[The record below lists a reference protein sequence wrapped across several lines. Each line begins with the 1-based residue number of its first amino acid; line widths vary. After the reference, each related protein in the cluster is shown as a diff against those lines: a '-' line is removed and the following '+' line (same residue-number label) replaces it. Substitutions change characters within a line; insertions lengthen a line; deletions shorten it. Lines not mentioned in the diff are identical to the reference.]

1 MPAKKTSNLAR
12 RHDPFAVAIDRHHI
26 SGMQLT
32 APPIFGLTIYFHV
45 PTRQYLFGVAP
56 RLGDIYNFQQL
67 TQQNQI
73 ATNRDGSRFH
83 FRNYVN
89 FFRGPSPQKSGSPN
103 FMIGWP

>member
-1 MPAKKTSNLAR
+1 
-12 RHDPFAVAIDRHHI
+12 
-26 SGMQLT
+26 
-32 APPIFGLTIYFHV
+32 
-45 PTRQYLFGVAP
+45 
-56 RLGDIYNFQQL
+56 L